1 MTSPLPVHPSNG
13 PPVPSTAVRTRS
25 APLADSCHGRPIRC
39 HPVSRSRVE
48 SRRRATRPPQ
58 GHEGRITGMKKRIPW
73 RSGLA
78 AAGVVL
84 ALAAGPAR
92 GASHREAPL
101 MTLDPGADISDVHF
115 FVSYDQ
121 DNLNRPPEARKV
133 TMIMNVVP
141 GQEPSSGPNYYAF
154 DDNVVYEV
162 NIDNDRD
169 GLADDIVYQVRFQ
182 TELRTPRQFRATLGG
197 GPLPPVTAIDGPGSE
212 GMSRV
217 QRYTVTELRDCRE
230 RMKGPKCRQSTVLFG
245 GQLQPTVPSNIGP
258 RTMPMYAD
266 LRQQG
271 IRSDASTGIRTFAG
285 QSGETFAI
293 DLGAVFDT
301 VNLRVE
307 NATPIPMF
315 RPPLPV
321 QTAAE
326 DANDFVNPFGT
337 NAFSGFNVN
346 SIVLEVPIT
355 RLTQDGS
362 PPNMANGT
370 LGLYAST
377 LRQQL
382 TVRDGEPSN
391 VREGKPL
398 LKGAKGFVQV
408 SRMANPLVNELIIRI
423 GRKDFWNATDP
434 ADEAQFVGAY
444 QDLDVASALGAV
456 AGQPVPPTPRDDV
469 VNLLLRYAGQNGGR
483 LSELLRLDTTVP
495 PTPPAQIKRL
505 GPFAHDAVG
514 GPTPDPA
521 GFPNGRRPNDDVT
534 DEVVRVAGGSVFIQN
549 FVGDGVGVGELGITP
564 DFPFVPVPYDDRNRR
579 DRDPGEPSS
588 SRFLACPPGEHQSL
602 ALRSAESC
610 PSSRLPSG
618 GRGSPLSR
626 SPAWSTRRAGRCAPR
641 ARPATRPGTVTR
653 APRSTGRGRSIR
665 PTFWR
670 CGRWPGC
677 CWASTSSAPRAHS
690 PSRPSHASRTTG

>member
-1 MTSPLPVHPSNG
+1 MN
-13 PPVPSTAVRTRS
+13 
-25 APLADSCHGRPIRC
+25 
-39 HPVSRSRVE
+39 
-48 SRRRATRPPQ
+48 TRPW
-58 GHEGRITGMKKRIPW
+58 K
-73 RSGLA
+73 SGLA
-78 AAGVVL
+78 GVSLLAALGTGP
-84 ALAAGPAR
+84 ALA
-92 GASHREAPL
+92 ASHREAPL

-121 DNLNRPPEARKV
+121 DNLNRAPADRKV

-154 DDNVVYEV
+154 DDNVLYQF

-169 GLADDIVYQVRFQ
+169 GKAHDVIYQVRFQ
-182 TELRTPRQFRATLGG
+182 TEVRTPGQFLATLGG
-197 GPLPPVTAIDGPGSE
+197 GPLPPISAIDGPGSE

-217 QRYTVTELRDCRE
+217 QRYTVTEMRDCTDRA
-230 RMKGPKCRQSTVLFG
+230 KGPKCRESTVLFN

-258 RTMPMYAD
+258 RTMPNYAS

-271 IRSDASTGIRTFAG
+271 IRTDAATGIRVFAG

-293 DLGAVFDT
+293 DLGGVFDT

-326 DANDFVNPFGT
+326 DANDFVNPFGV

-346 SIVLEVPIT
+346 SIVLEVPIA
-355 RLTQDGS
+355 RITQDGS
-362 PPNMANGT
+362 AANMANGVV
-370 LGLYAST
+370 GLYAST
-377 LRQQL
+377 SRQEITLRA
-382 TVRDGEPSN
+382 GEPGR
-391 VREGKPL
+391 VREDRPL
-398 LKGAKGFVQV
+398 LKGNKDFVQV

-434 ADEAQFVGAY
+434 ADEAQFLGAY
-444 QDLDVASALGAV
+444 QDLDVAAALGAV
-456 AGQPVPPTPRDDV
+456 ASFAAGSVIPVPPTPRDDV
-469 VNLLLRYAGQNGGR
+469 VGLLLRYPGQNGGT
-483 LSELLRLDTTVP
+483 LSELLRLDLTVP

-534 DEVVRVAGGSVFIQN
+534 DIVVRVAGGSVFINN

-564 DFPFVPVPYDDRNRR
+564 DFPFVPLPYDGRNRR
-579 DRDPGEPSS
+579 HRDPGEP
-588 SRFLACPPGEHQSL
+588 A
-602 ALRSAESC
+602 
-610 PSSRLPSG
+610 
-618 GRGSPLSR
+618 
-626 SPAWSTRRAGRCAPR
+626 
-641 ARPATRPGTVTR
+641 
-653 APRSTGRGRSIR
+653 
-665 PTFWR
+665 
-670 CGRWPGC
+670 
-677 CWASTSSAPRAHS
+677 
-690 PSRPSHASRTTG
+690 